1 MSVLRVDNNIED
13 WYLNQ
18 DDTFKGLDYY
28 WSKVFSLKTLSN
40 SSWCPL
46 LSNAVKTCCSLQDE
60 NAAVECSLSD
70 NKSTL

>member
-40 SSWCPL
+40 SS
-46 LSNAVKTCCSLQDE
+46 
-60 NAAVECSLSD
+60 
-70 NKSTL
+70 